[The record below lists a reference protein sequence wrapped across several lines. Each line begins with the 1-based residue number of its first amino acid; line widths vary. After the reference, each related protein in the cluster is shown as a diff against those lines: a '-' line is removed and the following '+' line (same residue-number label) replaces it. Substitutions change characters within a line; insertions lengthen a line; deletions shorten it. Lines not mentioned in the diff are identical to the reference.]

1 MEIFDL
7 GNVTYSVT
15 DVNFTE
21 TGYKDNEDLHTE
33 DTPKGNTNNATS
45 SEQLFH

>member
-21 TGYKDNEDLHTE
+21 TAVYKDNEDLHTE
-33 DTPKGNTNNATS
+33 DTPKGNNATS